1 MNTKNDNIYNVESY
15 SDVELFQLMDLVH
28 PSDRELEA
36 KIVSFINKYKSETT
50 KMGLKMY
57 HFFYNVYNRFFDN
70 SDSESEEEEEENFNI
85 IENFSSRNPRS
96 IRENLETAG
105 AVTESKSQSS
115 NIGFSRNF
123 DYAKDTLNPLLNQ
136 TIRRV
141 ISIDSSYRPNQK
153 DLATSF
159 TFNLSDP
166 LKDVLSLKLYSV
178 QIPYT
183 WYTISKQY
191 GSNFFFLK
199 AISPGIDN
207 GDHDYQTE
215 IPAGNYSP
223 ANLVSTINES
233 IQTLGTVY
241 TDVSF
246 ATTGLYYNS
255 STGLATFTIDIQK
268 LYNETNYYLYFPT
281 WATPTSIYERSR
293 YVPSF
298 FGYNYNT
305 YTPSSIYSLKTLP
318 LTSSTSASS
327 SGSDYTQSIFD
338 VSSNNYYFTIKHYYG
353 TSEYSTSSSIIGSFD
368 VSFSTN
374 ISVGNSYSRNSLY
387 TDLNSQLQN
396 HSKLQN
402 SYIERVDVTDSTLQ
416 NYGYSYYKFNIVLN
430 RNTNNNVVDSKT
442 VVIFPPE
449 DDIEDKLWTGSS
461 SCFRFESSMN
471 ELSNVISETNVAQ
484 TNYIIQNSPYIYL
497 KCINAQY
504 GYDSSGIDFSGNDY
518 KIVVPN
524 STASGYLFTE
534 YLSAINTAINS
545 ANLSTIASDHPY
557 GDFNIGS
564 AASTNIAE
572 VDSTVRFTL
581 DVNHLFNQDKYSI
594 SFGTKFQGLGFSNS
608 TIDLSG
614 NSTFTGTRETG
625 ASYTIDSADDGYYIM
640 TIAPNT
646 VDGSYGNQYA
656 FPFYVPAIPVNGE
669 YTYGTLK
676 ELSTSINLALTSY
689 TDTDGDAVLSKSSF
703 SHTINSDSGGGTTTV
718 TFTLNIV
725 VRKYLTQTDYE
736 LYLYDPTE
744 TTGVW
749 ESTDNTWYN
758 YLKFYDQS
766 YNLTDALV
774 SGQSYSYI
782 YGNDFVF
789 DNQIDIVTDE
799 NDTFYIKALSTVNG
813 LYTSTLA
820 NDVTITI
827 PSGTY
832 TRGALITQ
840 INSLFSSNS
849 LTSGSSVSI
858 KTLNGIDYTNFRL
871 NVNKVYTANDY
882 SLLFFDRSSFLK
894 CYTGTAAIPTTWDST
909 VGWVLGF
916 RSYTQYD
923 LLSSYMVSSPDIPTN
938 IYYQD
943 TGSYYYS
950 DPDTNIVTITGDT
963 AVSVNLYNYFLIT
976 LDDFCQSRLND
987 GLITITP
994 VDSDIP
1000 LPSYANLYNISCNP
1014 NSTSTTK
1021 LFTGTTDNNN
1031 NNLTEKQIYAAN
1043 EINSAHQNAP
1053 KVYSDGPYV
1062 KDIFGIIPMKT
1073 AGLANGSVYVE
1084 FGGSLQNQDRVYF
1097 GPVNIHRFSIQLTND
1112 RGNIVD
1118 LNGANWSFS
1127 FMCEQLYQQQK
1138 I

>member
-1 MNTKNDNIYNVESY
+1 MNNTKNENIYNVESY

-70 SDSESEEEEEENFNI
+70 SDSESEEEEENFNI
-85 IENFSSRNPRS
+85 IENFSTRNPRS
-96 IRENLETAG
+96 IRENLETIG
-105 AVTESKSQSS
+105 EITESKTQSS
-115 NIGFSRNF
+115 NIGLSRNF
-123 DYAKDTLNPLLNQ
+123 DFAKDTLNPLLNQ

-141 ISIDSSYRPNQK
+141 ISIDSSYRPNQR

-178 QIPYT
+178 QIPYA
-183 WYTISKQY
+183 WYTVSKQY

-199 AISPGIDN
+199 AISAGIDN
-207 GDHDYQTE
+207 GDHDYQVE

-233 IQTLGTVY
+233 IQILGTVY

-246 ATTGLYYNS
+246 ATTGVYYNS
-255 STGLATFTIDIQK
+255 ATGLATFTIDIQK

-281 WATPTSIYERSR
+281 WATPTNLYERSQNI
-293 YVPSF
+293 PSF
-298 FGYNYNT
+298 FGYNYDT
-305 YTPSSIYSLKTLP
+305 YTPSSIYSMKTLP
-318 LTSSTSASS
+318 LTTATSASS
-327 SGSDYTQSIFD
+327 TGSDYTNAAFD
-338 VSSNNYYFTIKHYYG
+338 VTDSNNYFTIKHYYG
-353 TSEYSTSSSIIGSFD
+353 TSEYSSTSSIISSFD
-368 VSFSTN
+368 ISFSTN
-374 ISVGNSYSRNSLY
+374 ISSGNEYSRNSLY
-387 TDLNSQLQN
+387 TDLNNQLQN

-402 SYIERVDVTDSTLQ
+402 SYIERVDVTDSTLE
-416 NYGYSYYKFNIVLN
+416 NYGNSYYKFNIVLN

-442 VVIFPPE
+442 VVIFQSE
-449 DDIEDKLWTGSS
+449 DSISDKIWTGSN
-461 SCFRFESSMN
+461 SCFRFESTTN

-484 TNYIIQNSPYIYL
+484 TNYIIQNSPYIEL
-497 KCINAQY
+497 ECVNPQY
-504 GYDSSGIDFSGNDY
+504 GYDSDGGKYSGNDY
-518 KIVVPN
+518 KIVIPN
-524 STASGYLFTE
+524 STGSGYLFVE
-534 YLSAINTAINS
+534 YLAAINGAITS
-545 ANLSTIASDHPY
+545 ANESTIATDHKY

-564 AASTNIAE
+564 TASTNIAE
-572 VDSTVRFTL
+572 VDSKIRFTF
-581 DVNHLFNQDKYSI
+581 DVNKLFNQDKYSV
-594 SFGTKFQGLGFSNS
+594 SFGTKFQEFGFSNS
-608 TIDLSG
+608 TVDLSG
-614 NSTFTGTRETG
+614 NYTLTATRAAS
-625 ASYTIDSADDGYYIM
+625 ASYTVDSDYIM
-640 TIAPNT
+640 IITPNT
-646 VDGSYGNQYA
+646 GYGSYGNQYA
-656 FPFYVPAIPVNGE
+656 SPFYIPSIPITSNGATS
-669 YTYGTLK
+669 YTYSTLAQLK
-676 ELSTSINLALTSY
+676 TYVNLALTSY
-689 TDTDGDAVLSKSSF
+689 TDTDGDAVLSNCTFSFALNSS
-703 SHTINSDSGGGTTTV
+703 TGIV
-718 TFTLNIV
+718 TFTLDLI
-725 VRKYLTQTDYE
+725 VRKYLTQTDYK
-736 LYLYDPTE
+736 LYFYDPTE

-749 ESTDNTWYN
+749 DSSQNTWYN
-758 YLKFYDQS
+758 YLKLYDQS

-774 SGQSYSYI
+774 SGQAYSYI
-782 YGNDFVF
+782 YGEDYVF

-799 NDTFYIKALSTVNG
+799 NDTFYIKARPTVNG
-813 LYTSTLA
+813 LYTTTLA
-820 NDVTITI
+820 NDVTITV

-832 TRGALITQ
+832 TRGALITK

-849 LTSGSSVSI
+849 LTTGSSVSVTTI
-858 KTLNGIDYTNFRL
+858 DGIDYTNFRL
-871 NVNKVYTANDY
+871 NMNKVYTANDY
-882 SLLFFDRSSFLK
+882 SLLFFDRSNFLK
-894 CYTGTAAIPTTWDST
+894 CYTGTAAINTTWDST
-909 VGWVLGF
+909 VGWILGF
-916 RSYTQYD
+916 RSYTQYE

-943 TGSYYYS
+943 TASYYYS
-950 DPDTNIVTITGDT
+950 DPDTKIVTITGDT

-1043 EINSAHQNAP
+1043 EINTAHQNAP

-1084 FGGSLQNQDRVYF
+1084 FGGSLQNQDRIYF